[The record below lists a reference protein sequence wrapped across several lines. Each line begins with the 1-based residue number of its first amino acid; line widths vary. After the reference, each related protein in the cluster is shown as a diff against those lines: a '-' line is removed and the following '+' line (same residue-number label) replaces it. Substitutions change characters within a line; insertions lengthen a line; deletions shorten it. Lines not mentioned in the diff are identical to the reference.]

1 MSTVSGEEQPRF
13 GDRVR
18 EYVDNHR
25 LMTYFVSVEAL
36 FVFAAWYLDT
46 WMSITLTPTGP
57 DISDIMAGLFA
68 GWAVVFGLIGVI
80 GLALLAGSRLLL
92 RIG

>member
-1 MSTVSGEEQPRF
+1 MSTVSGEERPGF

-25 LMTYFVSVEAL
+25 LMTYFLSIEAL
-36 FVFAAWYLDT
+36 FVLAAWYLDT

-57 DISDIMAGLFA
+57 DLSDIMAGLFA
-68 GWAVVFGLIGVI
+68 GWAVVFGLIGVV
-80 GLALLAGSRLLL
+80 GLALLAASRFWL
-92 RIG
+92 RFD